1 VNIKF
6 SVCAI
11 VLSVIANMGFAA
23 DVAGE
28 GDVVVVD
35 LQAAV
40 LQSTEA
46 KKKIEKLNATLA
58 KDESDLIALRD
69 NIKKMDDRYK
79 RDSAVMSD
87 DEKRKLEKEREDK
100 IGDLNFEAK
109 KFQKKKGE
117 AQQELLRAM
126 LPKVE
131 KAVTS
136 LMEEKKYAI
145 IIRKEAI
152 LLAEPH
158 LDVTKEVYEKMN
170 ALGK

>member
-1 VNIKF
+1 VNIKL

-23 DVAGE
+23 DIAGK

-46 KKKIEKLNATLA
+46 KEKIEKLNATLA

-69 NIKKMDDRYK
+69 NIKKMDERYK
-79 RDSAVMSD
+79 RDAAVMST
-87 DEKRKLEKEREDK
+87 DEKHKLEKEREEK
-100 IGDLNFEAK
+100 IADLNFQAK
-109 KFQKKKGE
+109 KFQKKKGD
-117 AQQELLRAM
+117 AQQELLRDM

-136 LMEEKKYAI
+136 LMEEKKYAM

-152 LLAEPH
+152 LMAEPH
-158 LDVTKEVYEKMN
+158 LDVTKSVYEKMN
-170 ALGK
+170 QLSQ